1 MGTLPHTNPEN
12 GYALRIGKHLPQEAA
27 NLAYVHMD
35 SPTPEKNIIV
45 EDYSSAI
52 SENNLP
58 GTNISFEGL
67 VVSENGELVSENGI
81 LKLER
86 PEILLGNRYFSEGK
100 YPLFYVGYG
109 QKLFDAR
116 NEPLKA
122 YLDHSRSGQTK
133 RFEQFASTENDRFV
147 YAGEKIRLVYADGT
161 ALNPNEHAKI
171 ILEKSGAL
179 PFTYRVRVETDFLS
193 GEKSCELHYP
203 AYQDGKVSWCS
214 EILNPTT
221 YYTQTQGTP
230 GNLEYALENEDG
242 FYTVKLSAQE
252 NEPLL
257 VEEANRPAYRFAYQI
272 ETDLQVGLSDKNPAK
287 LNVGMIYLNDSIYN
301 AIKATSGMKRLVKNN
316 PFLPNYL
323 QFDNPHHENGAI
335 MEDSVYWLA
344 DLNMPKEHYLDYD
357 LLILCGYGN
366 KDVSTQAD
374 SFRAFLS
381 KGGTLLVDNCGSG
394 ETVFGFKDVS
404 GRQTFVADIGFS
416 KISNESKPRR
426 LTAEANFKDRYFV
439 LPETTS
445 VGSVSPSVQFFGEEN
460 LSDWTVL
467 VGHENAGPA
476 LLSRQAEGIG
486 RIVVSNMGLVL
497 DALYGKEESLKFWV
511 NYLLHLAEN
520 RSFVSPVFPEYVHH
534 RENLYAN
541 EYMDRYGKA
550 LYSDDQSDQDETQL
564 VAKKHLADSVG
575 KQMLA
580 YLPKAYRKPLSNHY
594 RVRVKDTGE
603 IALIN
608 AKMELPATNGQTV
621 WSATT
626 EAALPGWDFV
636 FVGGTRVSG
645 EQTNSVFYA
654 GKRSLKVTST
664 SAQGFFEQTLAYLP
678 AGQYELK
685 VQVRC
690 EQAQGGGIGLFL
702 ENGVPVVLSEN
713 LSGTANWKTVTLSF
727 GLDETTTLLLR
738 MGALIPATT
747 GTLYFDEVILTN
759 AGLIR
764 MTPAGDGNEL
774 LYAYAVSAKNRDLET
789 SLLSNRS
796 GKTVR
801 LETEAEIVLSVKA
814 FVYEWDYIE
823 SRYRKEYGNKRQTR
837 FMLYASKGETV
848 LEKLLALLPALPS
861 GREWAKKDR
870 VYYEIGIE
878 PGKWQ
883 DKVAFALYDPSV
895 ETYFYA
901 PSGEWVINHEK
912 LFFNASDSTVQV
924 RAKLL
929 SETLQTE
936 ALPFALRLQA
946 ENKIQVFAPATQE
959 ERDRWYLRVRNGSF
973 LKKQV
978 GAKEVADLNASGR
991 INFYGNFLSGSH
1003 HYALPEYNRQSFY
1016 PQKGQRLVEQERAAY
1031 LDERTIK
1038 VARTPLLISEE
1049 KVEME
1054 LLQRE
1059 NAAGTHFRSR
1069 HVFWNRNQEK
1079 IPYIYWDE
1087 TGNNQPVRLTEGF
1100 VIDYEK
1106 GRIIFAVA
1114 KTGSVFATY
1123 SYDNFRITKRK
1134 YINRRIRKERMPSAD
1149 RFTFDSKHQNWLVEP
1164 APQFLR
1170 NNKIVHPGEY
1180 AVDYVSGTVRFFQPV
1195 KEDIY
1200 AEYSY
1205 YEEKEIAYRD
1215 ANRISGEIRLAES
1228 VSFRDEI
1235 YVSYLASEESVE
1247 YKGYYDEESG
1257 IFWHLDLN
1265 PTAGHTY
1272 TSLHEKLG
1280 KSVHKEVPSEQLLG
1294 KEIYLYLMP
1303 EQSLYYTSQR
1313 TNDHCL
1319 RHAFGETQWQSI
1331 KAAHP
1336 EALLLA
1342 RIQVR
1347 ENTDIH
1353 QAVVLDARRYGG
1365 GLKDG
1370 VSMKR
1375 IEKQVGY
1382 TSAFWDIGSF
1392 DGLAYYKNGVT
1403 VVRVPASVLRANGGN
1418 FEEIEV
1424 RRILEKYAA
1433 YGTYAIVE
1441 YTEN

>member
-45 EDYSSAI
+45 EDYSSSI
-52 SENNLP
+52 PENNLP
-58 GTNISFEGL
+58 GTNVSFEGL
-67 VVSENGELVSENGI
+67 VVSAEGQLVSENGI
-81 LKLER
+81 LTLER
-86 PEILLGNRYFSEGK
+86 PEILLANRYLSEGK
-100 YPLFYVGYG
+100 HPLFYVGYG

-122 YLDHSRSGQTK
+122 YLDHARAGQTK
-133 RFEQFASTENDRFV
+133 RFEQFGVNENDRFV
-147 YAGEKIRLVYADGT
+147 YAGEKIRLAYADGT
-161 ALNPNEHAKI
+161 ALASSEHVKI
-171 ILEKSGAL
+171 VLEKSGTL

-203 AYQDGKVSWCS
+203 AYEDGKLSWRS
-214 EILNPTT
+214 EILNPSA
-221 YYTQTQGTP
+221 YYTETQGEP
-230 GNLEYALENEDG
+230 GSLQYALESADG
-242 FYTVKLSAQE
+242 HYTVKLSDDE
-252 NEPLL
+252 TEPLL
-257 VEEANRPAYRFAYQI
+257 VKETNRPAYRFAYQI
-272 ETDLQVGLSDKNPAK
+272 EADLNVGLSDKNPGK

-301 AIKATSGMKRLVKNN
+301 AVKATGGMKRLVKNN

-323 QFDNPHHENGAI
+323 QFDNPHRENGAI
-335 MEDSVYWLA
+335 PEDSVYWLA

-357 LLILCGYGN
+357 LLILCGYGD
-366 KDVSTQAD
+366 KDVSAQAD

-394 ETVFGFKDVS
+394 DSAFGFKDS
-404 GRQTFVADIGFS
+404 NGRQTFVADIGFS
-416 KISNESKPRR
+416 AIGNESNPRR
-426 LTAEANFKDRYFV
+426 LGENATFKDRYFV
-439 LPETTS
+439 LPELTGI
-445 VGSVSPSVQFFGEEN
+445 GSVSPTVQFFGEEN
-460 LSDWTVL
+460 IADWTVL

-476 LLSRQAEGIG
+476 LLTRQAEGIG
-486 RIVVSNMGLVL
+486 RIVISNMGLML

-511 NYLLHLAEN
+511 NYLLYLAEN
-520 RSFVSPVFPEYVHH
+520 RSFISPIFPEYVHH

-541 EYMDRYGKA
+541 EYTDRNGKT

-564 VAKKHLADSVG
+564 VAKKHLAESVG

-580 YLPKAYRKPLSNHY
+580 YLPKAYRKPLSNRY
-594 RVRVKDTGE
+594 RVRVQDSGE
-603 IALIN
+603 IALTN
-608 AKMELPATNGQTV
+608 AKMELPAADGQTV

-636 FVGGTRVSG
+636 AMGGTSVSG

-654 GKRSLKVTST
+654 GKRSLKVTT
-664 SAQGFFEQTLAYLP
+664 TNAQGFFEQGLSYLP

-685 VQVRC
+685 LQVRC
-690 EQAQGGGIGLFL
+690 EQAQGGGIGLFT
-702 ENGVPVVLSEN
+702 ENGEPVVVSEN
-713 LSGTANWKTVTLSF
+713 LSGTANWKTVRLSF
-727 GLDETTTLLLR
+727 TLNETTSLLLR
-738 MGALIPATT
+738 IGALAPATT
-747 GTLYFDEVILTN
+747 GTLYFDDAVLTN

-764 MTPAGDGNEL
+764 MTPEGDGNAL

-814 FVYEWDYIE
+814 FVYEWDYIQ
-823 SRYRKEYGNKRQTR
+823 SRYQKEYGNKRQTR
-837 FMLYASKGETV
+837 FTLQASKGETV

-870 VYYEIGIE
+870 VYYEIGLE
-878 PGKWQ
+878 PGEWQ
-883 DKVAFALYDPSV
+883 DKVSVALYDPSI
-895 ETYFYA
+895 ESCFYA

-912 LFFNASDSTVQV
+912 LFFNAVDSTVQV

-978 GAKEVADLNASGR
+978 SAKEVSDLNASGR
-991 INFYGNFLSGSH
+991 TDFYGNFLSGSH
-1003 HYALPEYNRQSFY
+1003 HYALPEYRRQSFY
-1016 PQKGQRLVEQERAAY
+1016 PQQGQRLVEQERAVY

-1049 KVEME
+1049 QVEME
-1054 LLQRE
+1054 LLQLE
-1059 NAAGTHFRSR
+1059 NTAGTHFRSR
-1069 HVFWNRNQEK
+1069 HLFWNRNQDK

-1106 GRIIFAVA
+1106 GRVIFDNA
-1114 KTGSVFATY
+1114 KSGSVFATY
-1123 SYDNFRITKRK
+1123 AYDNFRITKRR
-1134 YINRRIRKERMPSAD
+1134 YINRRIRKERLPSAD
-1149 RFTFDSKHQNWLVEP
+1149 RFTFDSKHTNWLVEP

-1170 NNKIVHPGEY
+1170 NNKVVHPGEY
-1180 AVDYVSGTVRFFQPV
+1180 AVDYASGTVRFFQPV
-1195 KEDIY
+1195 KEDLY
-1200 AEYSY
+1200 ADYSY
-1205 YEEKEIAYRD
+1205 YEEKEVAYRD
-1215 ANRISGEIRLAES
+1215 ANRVSGEIRLAES
-1228 VSFRDEI
+1228 ISFRDEI
-1235 YVSYLASEESVE
+1235 YVSYLASEEAVE
-1247 YKGYYDEESG
+1247 YKGYYDDDAG

-1272 TSLHEKLG
+1272 TSLQEVAG
-1280 KSVHKEVPSEQLLG
+1280 QTVHKEVPSEQLLG
-1294 KEIYLYLMP
+1294 KEIYLYLLP
-1303 EQSLYYTSQR
+1303 ERSLYYTSER
-1313 TNDHCL
+1313 ENAHCL
-1319 RHAFGETQWQSI
+1319 RHSFGEAQWQSV

-1365 GLKDG
+1365 GLKEG

-1403 VVRVPASVLRANGGN
+1403 VVRVPASVLKANGGA
-1418 FEEIEV
+1418 FEEAEV